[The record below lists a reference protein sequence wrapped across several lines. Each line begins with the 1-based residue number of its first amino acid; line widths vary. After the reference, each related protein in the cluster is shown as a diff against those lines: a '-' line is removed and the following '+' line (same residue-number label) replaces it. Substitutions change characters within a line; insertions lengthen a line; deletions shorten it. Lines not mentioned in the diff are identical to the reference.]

1 MAPSRPQNPSHL
13 SFFEVLRQHSTK
25 LLYRE
30 PLKWTQEHLDIF
42 QCSFSMNENKS
53 DTVDNSGLSLSEMS
67 ADALYRQTQAR
78 RLAVSRC
85 WYNRGCAMADLMK
98 PYTGERPEG
107 SVYFKFHRDNDAIH
121 NYRKRFRICNSSIL
135 VEGPVSIADINLRNA
150 EKDRKRL
157 VEWRPRSDDVMLNV
171 GKRRYARVK
180 PANYLHDPLIAAI
193 AIGLA
198 QRQRYGSGTQSPTCD
213 CQVHH
218 VRILAYKDRQH
229 LYVYTTS
236 ISSAFLELLKFP
248 SKRPRCSKSSC
259 RKIHFQIT
267 PISYKPYHSLH
278 VRISSVLGL
287 KELEDNKVQCTQ
299 GVEKGQA
306 KELGKE
312 DGSRAVKQQQPSQS
326 SDAPATKQPLQS
338 CDAPATKQ
346 PLQSRNAPATK
357 RQQSL
362 QSNNTLA
369 TKQPLQS
376 SDAPATKRPWYL
388 RNAPAAKKTVLPLS
402 INMNAAN
409 RMLRYATD
417 DGGRGP
423 ADTM

>member
-67 ADALYRQTQAR
+67 ADALDRQTQAR
-78 RLAVSRC
+78 RLAVSRSWC
-85 WYNRGCAMADLMK
+85 SRGCAMADLMK
-98 PYTGERPEG
+98 PYTGEHIG
-107 SVYFKFHRDNDAIH
+107 GNIFFLFDRDDAIH
-121 NYRKRFRICNSSIL
+121 NYWKRFPIYSASVR
-135 VEGPVSIADINLRNA
+135 VEGPVSIGSINLQDA
-150 EKDRKRL
+150 ERDRKRL

-180 PANYLHDPLIAAI
+180 PANYLHDPLIAAT

-198 QRQRYGSGTQSPTCD
+198 QQQGYSSGTPSPTCN

-218 VRILAYKDRQH
+218 VHVLAYKDRQH

-236 ISSAFLELLKFP
+236 ISSAFLDLLEYP
-248 SKRPRCSKSSC
+248 SKRPWCSKSAC

-299 GVEKGQA
+299 GAEKGQA

-312 DGSRAVKQQQPSQS
+312 DGSRAIKQQQPSQS

-338 CDAPATKQ
+338 
-346 PLQSRNAPATK
+346 R
-357 RQQSL
+357 
-362 QSNNTLA
+362 
-369 TKQPLQS
+369 
-376 SDAPATKRPWYL
+376 DAPATKRPWYL

-409 RMLRYATD
+409 RMLR
-417 DGGRGP
+417 
-423 ADTM
+423 